1 MKIRSFEMDY
11 KEVWVLEQNTEQREI
26 RSKGYVKSSQIEN
39 LFGISHSLWCHLEN
53 FFKKQ
58 SI

>member
-1 MKIRSFEMDY
+1 MKICSFEMDY

-39 LFGISHSLWCHLEN
+39 LFGISHSL
-53 FFKKQ
+53 
-58 SI
+58 